1 MDSTKF
7 EAHVDVRLRLLFGT
21 IKPFTFGLETLCDP
35 HIHVL
40 HPNSTPFV
48 GQNVKSPQ
56 IVSVGE
62 AQISPE
68 YFPLP
73 RNIGSSISLCKDVW
87 KFDRYFCQQ

>member
-1 MDSTKF
+1 M
-7 EAHVDVRLRLLFGT
+7 EV
-21 IKPFTFGLETLCDP
+21 LCDP

-48 GQNVKSPQ
+48 GQNVKLPQ

-68 YFPLP
+68 YFPLTQH
-73 RNIGSSISLCKDVW
+73 IGSSVPLYKVVW
-87 KFDRYFCQQ
+87 KFDRYFCQQWMKSESSYRS

>member
-1 MDSTKF
+1 MKSKKF
-7 EAHVDVRLRLLFGT
+7 KARVNIRLPILFGL
-21 IKPFTFGLETLCDP
+21 IKPFTFGLEVLCDP
-35 HIHVL
+35 HIHFL

-48 GQNVKSPQ
+48 GQNVKSPK

-73 RNIGSSISLCKDVW
+73 QNIGSSVSLCKVVW
-87 KFDRYFCQQ
+87 KFDRYFCRQ